1 MTGLAIA
8 LVLGAAL
15 IHAGWNYLL
24 KKSGGGVGFVWAFAA
39 LSAVFYAPLAA
50 VVVYLQHFH
59 FSATVLAFIV
69 ASAVLHTAYYL
80 LLDRGYRY
88 GDLSVVYPLA
98 RATGPFL
105 TVLVAVA
112 LLGERP
118 GIVALCGAALV
129 VGGAFFLAASPAKLR
144 EAGAAHGIAFAL
156 LTGCMIASYTV
167 VDKQAVSAVLIP
179 PILQDWGA
187 NLGRVIVM
195 APLALRRRGEVKA
208 AWIRQ
213 RKAVVLVALLCPL
226 SYILVLTAMV
236 FTPVSYVAPA
246 REISILFAAL
256 MGAHWL
262 QEGDVPRRLAAA
274 AAMALGA
281 IALVV
286 LLICVPFGSSLLEL
300 FGLSESSLNLAG
312 GVILFLIALRMIFH
326 GPEGIFGE
334 TAYGEPFI
342 VPLAIPSIAG
352 PAAIATVL
360 LLVSREPQRLPEWL
374 LAVTVAIA
382 VCLVVLVFAERIS
395 RWVGEGVLAA
405 FERLMGLLLTAIA
418 VEMLLRGIEGF
429 VRQLQS
435 G

>member
-50 VVVYLQHFH
+50 VVVYLQPFD
-59 FSATVLAFIV
+59 FSAAGVAFIV
-69 ASAVLHTAYYL
+69 ASAVLHRASYL
-80 LLDRGYRY
+80 GLAGGYRY
-88 GDLSVVYPLA
+88 GDASVVSPLA
-98 RATGPFL
+98 RATGPLL

-118 GIVALCGAALV
+118 GVVAMCGAALV
-129 VGGAFFLAASPAKLR
+129 VGGAFFLAANPAKLR
-144 EAGAAHGIAFAL
+144 EAGAARGVAFAL

-195 APLALRRRGEVKA
+195 APLALRRPRAGEA
-208 AWIRQ
+208 ASTGQKR
-213 RKAVVLVALLCPL
+213 AVILIALLCPL
-226 SYILVLTAMV
+226 SYIMVLTAMV
-236 FTPVSYVAPA
+236 FTPVSYGAPA

-274 AAMALGA
+274 AAMALG
-281 IALVV
+281 VV
-286 LLICVPFGSSLLEL
+286 
-300 FGLSESSLNLAG
+300 A
-312 GVILFLIALRMIFH
+312 
-326 GPEGIFGE
+326 
-334 TAYGEPFI
+334 
-342 VPLAIPSIAG
+342 LAIG
-352 PAAIATVL
+352 
-360 LLVSREPQRLPEWL
+360 
-374 LAVTVAIA
+374 
-382 VCLVVLVFAERIS
+382 
-395 RWVGEGVLAA
+395 
-405 FERLMGLLLTAIA
+405 
-418 VEMLLRGIEGF
+418 
-429 VRQLQS
+429 
-435 G
+435 

>member
-15 IHAGWNYLL
+15 IHASWNYLL
-24 KKSGGGVGFVWAFAA
+24 KKSGGGIGFVWGFAA

-98 RATGPFL
+98 RATGPLL

-118 GIVALCGAALV
+118 GVVAMCGAA
-129 VGGAFFLAASPAKLR
+129 
-144 EAGAAHGIAFAL
+144 
-156 LTGCMIASYTV
+156 
-167 VDKQAVSAVLIP
+167 
-179 PILQDWGA
+179 
-187 NLGRVIVM
+187 LGRVIVM
-195 APLALRRRGEVKA
+195 APLALRRGGEVKA
-208 AWIRQ
+208 AWTGQKR
-213 RKAVVLVALLCPL
+213 AVILIALLCPL
-226 SYILVLTAMV
+226 SYIMVLTAMV

-274 AAMALGA
+274 AAMALG
-281 IALVV
+281 VV
-286 LLICVPFGSSLLEL
+286 
-300 FGLSESSLNLAG
+300 A
-312 GVILFLIALRMIFH
+312 
-326 GPEGIFGE
+326 
-334 TAYGEPFI
+334 
-342 VPLAIPSIAG
+342 LAIG
-352 PAAIATVL
+352 
-360 LLVSREPQRLPEWL
+360 
-374 LAVTVAIA
+374 
-382 VCLVVLVFAERIS
+382 
-395 RWVGEGVLAA
+395 
-405 FERLMGLLLTAIA
+405 
-418 VEMLLRGIEGF
+418 
-429 VRQLQS
+429 
-435 G
+435 